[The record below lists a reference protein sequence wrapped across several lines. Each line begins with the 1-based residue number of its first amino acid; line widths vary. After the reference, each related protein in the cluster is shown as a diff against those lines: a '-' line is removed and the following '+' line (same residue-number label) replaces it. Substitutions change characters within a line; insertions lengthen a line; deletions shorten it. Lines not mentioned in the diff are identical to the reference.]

1 MTYRF
6 DAFQLDVEQHY
17 LDGPLGSYELPETLF
32 RILLLLLEA
41 RGSVVTRDELI
52 RNVWDDGF
60 VADATINQHIFRL
73 RKLLGDGARGASFI
87 VTEPGRGYRLDAA
100 IIEVNDHQV
109 TRRQKVA
116 TKPAADYEIVLQDRS
131 Y

>member
-6 DAFQLDVEQHY
+6 DAFQLNVEQHH
-17 LDGPLGSYELPETLF
+17 LDGPTGSYELPETLF
-32 RILLLLLEA
+32 RILVLLLEA

-73 RKLLGDGARGASFI
+73 RKLLGDGAPGASFI
-87 VTEPGRGYRLDAA
+87 VTEPGRGYRLDASV
-100 IIEVNDHQV
+100 IEACDH
-109 TRRQKVA
+109 RSSRH
-116 TKPAADYEIVLQDRS
+116 EIVGTLPR
-131 Y
+131 